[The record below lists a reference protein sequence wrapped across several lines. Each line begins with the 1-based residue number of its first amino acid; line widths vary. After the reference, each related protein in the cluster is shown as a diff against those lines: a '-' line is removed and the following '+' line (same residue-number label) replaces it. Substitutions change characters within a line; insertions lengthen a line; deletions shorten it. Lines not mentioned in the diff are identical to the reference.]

1 MWLGPEMYIVVNDP
15 VDVEAI
21 LNSPFCLEKDKA
33 YRLMIDIMGSDGLV
47 SNIGIPKWSEHKYYG
62 EIK

>member
-47 SNIGIPKWSEHKYYG
+47 SNIGIPK
-62 EIK
+62 